1 MILTFIKYN
10 LLFFFIIFSYSV
22 KAANEN
28 KIVIKVD
35 EKIISSYEIK
45 NKINTELMLR
55 NLEINQSNI
64 NKIKN
69 LAVQDLINIRIK
81 ENEISKYNI
90 INLNETD
97 ISKQLKSISS
107 NNVNELKKNFLN
119 NNLNYDAFINELK
132 IQASWQKLIFLLFQD
147 KVKINEDDIINEV
160 IDLKK
165 NISKNKEYDLSEIEL
180 SFSNQSEKNEKI
192 KEVKKKIKEVGFE
205 NSVSIYSESETA
217 INKGRLGF
225 VNEKSL
231 SKEFYKELKNL
242 SEGDVSEPF
251 LELDKIIFLKINK
264 IKITQNNNIDIN
276 LLKKNILEKKRNDLF
291 NLYSKSHLSK
301 LKNNS
306 YIEFK

>member
-107 NNVNELKKNFLN
+107 NNVNELKKNF
-119 NNLNYDAFINELK
+119 
-132 IQASWQKLIFLLFQD
+132 
-147 KVKINEDDIINEV
+147 
-160 IDLKK
+160 
-165 NISKNKEYDLSEIEL
+165 
-180 SFSNQSEKNEKI
+180 
-192 KEVKKKIKEVGFE
+192 
-205 NSVSIYSESETA
+205 
-217 INKGRLGF
+217 
-225 VNEKSL
+225 
-231 SKEFYKELKNL
+231 
-242 SEGDVSEPF
+242 
-251 LELDKIIFLKINK
+251 
-264 IKITQNNNIDIN
+264 
-276 LLKKNILEKKRNDLF
+276 
-291 NLYSKSHLSK
+291 
-301 LKNNS
+301 
-306 YIEFK
+306 